1 MKMLIYIVSLV
12 LSLPN
17 LIAGLAVFLLGKTFS
32 GRDVFEVLDIFF
44 GGLFHGIPIAA
55 GVIIVLLLAGCI
67 TETRPYAAVV
77 AFALNVAALAVVLV
91 RVAVPTDLS
100 QGVFFLPVLLAL
112 FGFAWIAYKGLA
124 RRGDVRPI

>member
-1 MKMLIYIVSLV
+1 MKMLLFIVSLL

-32 GRDVFEVLDIFF
+32 GRDVFEVLDVFF
-44 GGLFHGIPIAA
+44 GGLLHGTPIAA

-77 AFALNVAALAVVLV
+77 AFALNVAALTIVLV
-91 RVAVPTDLS
+91 QTGIPTDPS
-100 QGVFFLPVLLAL
+100 HGVFFLPILLAL
-112 FGFAWIAYKGLA
+112 IGFAWIAYKGFV
-124 RRGDVRPI
+124 GEKQVRPV

>member
-1 MKMLIYIVSLV
+1 MKMLLFIVSLL

-32 GRDVFEVLDIFF
+32 GRDVFEALDFFF
-44 GGLFHGIPIAA
+44 GGLLHGTPIAA
-55 GVIIVLLLAGCI
+55 GVIIVLLVTGCI
-67 TETRPYAAVV
+67 TETRPYAAVA

-100 QGVFFLPVLLAL
+100 QGVFFLPVVLAL
-112 FGFAWIAYKGLA
+112 LGFAWIAYKGLA
-124 RRGDVRPI
+124 RQGDVRPI